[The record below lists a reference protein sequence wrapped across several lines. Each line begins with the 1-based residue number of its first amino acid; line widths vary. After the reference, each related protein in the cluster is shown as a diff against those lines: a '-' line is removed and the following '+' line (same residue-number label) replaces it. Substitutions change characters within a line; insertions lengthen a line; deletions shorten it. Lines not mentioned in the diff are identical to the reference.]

1 MFLIQLNTKNFT
13 GLHLDFNQSNHH
25 GEKKN
30 ISNKTSNLGG
40 QVNSRKS
47 GKTPATRSRLPSL
60 LSNLIGLEC
69 DACHSAVSFTLDSKS
84 DKIDTIEFKFF
95 FFRISFE
102 NCSIDA
108 ARPYLYTCHSSSY
121 SLCSSTIFCPHTC
134 IVLVKPKL
142 GTLRLYLYNLKQENR
157 DYFH

>member
-1 MFLIQLNTKNFT
+1 MFLIQLNTENFT
-13 GLHLDFNQSNHH
+13 GSHLDFNQSNHH

-60 LSNLIGLEC
+60 LSDLIGLEC
-69 DACHSAVSFTLDSKS
+69 DACHSAVSFTLDSKN

-95 FFRISFE
+95 FFEFHLKIAPLMQRGLTFTHATALPTV
-102 NCSIDA
+102 CVHP
-108 ARPYLYTCHSSSY
+108 RY
-121 SLCSSTIFCPHTC
+121 SVPILALF
-134 IVLVKPKL
+134 
-142 GTLRLYLYNLKQENR
+142 
-157 DYFH
+157 